1 MSGRPLARCAD
12 RAAYGESTAPRPV
25 RLPIP
30 PSCPIAVGRD
40 RGIFGGARPPTLT
53 FSSVAADLNDHGDT
67 MRLGPACRSMRAQ
80 VERPASAPRRELR
93 RFRWPRSRR
102 FAPPALRG
110 VQISPRPL
118 LQCTSPLVAKADIGR
133 DARGCLLSGSKRTL
147 RASCPAQ
154 IFSAVPEATLRR
166 AQLLRARSHRQRGAA
181 SHADWHTDARASSLW
196 RLTSPRYR

>member
-67 MRLGPACRSMRAQ
+67 RRLGPACRSMRAQ

-118 LQCTSPLVAKADIGR
+118 LQCTSPHVARTDRSRAAPSSSAIGR
-133 DARGCLLSGSKRTL
+133 EPAAPARRYAYVLLTHCRPKEISNSRRDVSEDERLSPGS
-147 RASCPAQ
+147 S
-154 IFSAVPEATLRR
+154 
-166 AQLLRARSHRQRGAA
+166 
-181 SHADWHTDARASSLW
+181 
-196 RLTSPRYR
+196 